1 MGPRMPKR
9 NAQQDHTTPTLE
21 PKRGHGNHGKSPPK
35 KEPKITNVPPN
46 TSGSAPPPKN
56 RENVERNVPREK
68 FPFFLLPTGFE
79 TGTPPKTRFCDHISS
94 RSKQLPPPLGRLG
107 RAGLGRAGMGWA
119 GLGWAGLAGLAELT
133 GFSRLNSL

>member
-21 PKRGHGNHGKSPPK
+21 PKRCHGNHGKPPPK

-46 TSGSAPPPKN
+46 PSGSAPPQKT

-68 FPFFLLPTGFE
+68 FPFFRLLPGFE

-94 RSKQLPPPLGRLG
+94 RSKQLPPPRGRLG
-107 RAGLGRAGMGWA
+107 RAGLGWA
-119 GLGWAGLAGLAELT
+119 GLGWAGLGVKVF
-133 GFSRLNSL
+133 GFDIYIYINIF